1 MPLPTSQLAQRG
13 LEIKAQIRTLQ
24 AELDIING
32 QLVNEAAGQGNTI
45 TLPLG
50 RVIVTQQTEA
60 RPSGVFNQ
68 IFQKDVFNALP
79 ETSKLR
85 KDIIAKGIVTF
96 EQGTTSGRAPV
107 VQYTLNA

>member
-1 MPLPTSQLAQRG
+1 MPLPTNQLAQRG
-13 LEIKAQIRTLQ
+13 LEIKAQIRTLT

-32 QLVNEAAGQGNTI
+32 QLINEAGGQGNSI

-60 RPSGVFNQ
+60 RPSGTYS
-68 IFQKDVFNALP
+68 QKFHSDIFNALP

-85 KDIIAKGIVTF
+85 KDIIARGIVTF
-96 EQGTTSGRAPV
+96 EQGVTSGRAPV